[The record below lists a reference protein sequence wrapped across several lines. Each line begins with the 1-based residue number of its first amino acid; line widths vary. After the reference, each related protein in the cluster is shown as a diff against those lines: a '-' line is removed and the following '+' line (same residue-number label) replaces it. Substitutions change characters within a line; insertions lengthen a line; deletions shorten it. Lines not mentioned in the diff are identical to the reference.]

1 VLVCGLILIQT
12 FISILISTVPLEQQ
26 LYGRTGRGLGLILVI
41 SSLILFLVTI
51 IFIDLKSIHYIC
63 IGLIIASVVSSIY
76 TIFQKFGL
84 DVFEWNTRTNG
95 LIGTVGNPNFQSAL
109 SCLALPPLLAILI
122 NKRRYYSI
130 LIYFAI
136 GIVAYCI
143 FICASTQGYLASLF
157 ALFTYVLT
165 YLWYKNRNLFS
176 LCSLVASIFLIFTI
190 LGMMGKGPLSY
201 YLDKISLR
209 SRFEMWQTAL
219 NAISSKP
226 LFGFGLE
233 SFGDISPK
241 FKPNNIMTGV
251 NEFADNPHNYYL
263 DYAVSG
269 GVLLALLYLILTFL
283 VLYSFVKSIKRNLE
297 FNPYIAALMSSWIAL
312 QAQSIISPRTITLT
326 SWNCFL
332 GAVLIGLN
340 FKIHGSELKLK
351 NANVRSLSN
360 GLSALSLI
368 LAITVIFP
376 YWNAD
381 HLQLRS
387 EQTRNGNIAIQS
399 ATMYP
404 ESVVRYSRITIE
416 LLTSGLYEQAL
427 FVGRSAVEFN
437 PYSSATW
444 LLIVANDKA
453 PLAERIKARQKV
465 LELDPYNIAIKHFT
479 LPEK

>member
-1 VLVCGLILIQT
+1 
-12 FISILISTVPLEQQ
+12 
-26 LYGRTGRGLGLILVI
+26 
-41 SSLILFLVTI
+41 
-51 IFIDLKSIHYIC
+51 
-63 IGLIIASVVSSIY
+63 
-76 TIFQKFGL
+76 
-84 DVFEWNTRTNG
+84 
-95 LIGTVGNPNFQSAL
+95 
-109 SCLALPPLLAILI
+109 
-122 NKRRYYSI
+122 
-130 LIYFAI
+130 
-136 GIVAYCI
+136 
-143 FICASTQGYLASLF
+143 
-157 ALFTYVLT
+157 
-165 YLWYKNRNLFS
+165 
-176 LCSLVASIFLIFTI
+176 
-190 LGMMGKGPLSY
+190 
-201 YLDKISLR
+201 
-209 SRFEMWQTAL
+209 
-219 NAISSKP
+219 
-226 LFGFGLE
+226 
-233 SFGDISPK
+233 
-241 FKPNNIMTGV
+241 
-251 NEFADNPHNYYL
+251 
-263 DYAVSG
+263 
-269 GVLLALLYLILTFL
+269 
-283 VLYSFVKSIKRNLE
+283 VKSIKRNLE

-326 SWNCFL
+326 SWNCVL

-465 LELDPYNIAIKHFT
+465 LELDPYNIAVKHFT